1 MTTDRGAQLGTVPF
15 GRFLH
20 QCGTRLK
27 ALYFAAMA
35 AWSAIYGIPL
45 LAGWV
50 ISSMLDR
57 AGGPLEGSGVW
68 WLLAAAI
75 TLMALRAVVLWA
87 GLQLTFSL
95 IFRTSAWIKVHVLR
109 RLLRRPSARATVRE
123 NAEAVSRLRDDSDEI
138 GGLLEWTTDL
148 IYRSVLLVI
157 AVTVLAVSDLVMTI
171 PLLLLLGGL
180 WGSIAL
186 KNRVAELQAETRAR
200 QGLVG
205 SEIADV
211 LTGIRDLRLSHTIDG
226 RFQALE
232 RRFAWRR
239 AVQLRHQ
246 VYLDLL
252 SDLFRNLVMVG
263 TAVVLFTVSVRIAE
277 GTFSV
282 GKLVLFLT
290 YAGWLGQQMYF
301 FGKIIARYQSGKVSY
316 GRLAE
321 LTEPAEAGQLPAVR
335 EPADAGEPLRLLTA
349 SGLTCTAPD
358 GVTAPEPVDFEVA
371 PGRLV
376 ALTGDIGS
384 GKSMLV
390 RGLLGLQPG
399 VQGRVSWNGADVTG
413 DLNRLSA
420 PRVAHARQQSRFV
433 PGTVRENLLLGD
445 DDITDDRLADVMAAV
460 HLRPGSSELPDGLDT
475 RLDSGAAS
483 RLSGGQRQ
491 RLALAR
497 MLCRPADLYVVD
509 DCDSSLDGATARSI
523 WQTLPKKW
531 PGAWIVVS
539 HNPDLLAIADTV
551 VTVTAGARADVS
563 TAGTGARQEAAL

>member
-1 MTTDRGAQLGTVPF
+1 MTTDRGAQLGTVAF

-20 QCGTRLK
+20 SCGTGLK
-27 ALYFAAMA
+27 ALYFTAMT
-35 AWSAIYGIPL
+35 AWSAVYGIPL
-45 LAGWV
+45 LVGV
-50 ISSMLDR
+50 IISSMLDR
-57 AGGPLEGSGVW
+57 ADGPLGGSGIW
-68 WLLAAAI
+68 WLLAAAVA
-75 TLMALRAVVLWA
+75 LMALRAAVLWA

-109 RLLRRPSARATVRE
+109 RLLRQPSARATVRG
-123 NAEAVSRLRDDSDEI
+123 NAEAISRLRDDSDEI

-157 AVTVLAVSDLVMTI
+157 AVAVLAVSDLVMTI

-180 WGSIAL
+180 WASIVL
-186 KNRVAELQAETRAR
+186 KNRVAELQAETRVR
-200 QGLVG
+200 QGVVG

-239 AVQLRHQ
+239 DVQLRHQ

-263 TAVVLFTVSVRIAE
+263 TAVVLFTVSARIAD
-277 GTFSV
+277 GSFSV

-301 FGKIIARYQSGKVSY
+301 FGKILARYQGGKVSY

-321 LTEPAEAGQLPAVR
+321 LAGSAEAEEPPAASEPAPA
-335 EPADAGEPLRLLTA
+335 EDPLRLLTV

-358 GVTAPEPVDFEVA
+358 GVTAPEPVGFEVA

-399 VQGRVSWNGADVTG
+399 VQGRVSWNGTDVTG
-413 DLNRLSA
+413 DLSRLGA
-420 PRVAHARQQSRFV
+420 PSVGHARQQSRFL
-433 PGTVRENLLLGD
+433 PGTVRENLLLGA
-445 DDITDDRLADVMAAV
+445 DDITDAHLDEVMAAV
-460 HLRPGSSELPDGLDT
+460 HLRPGSPELPDGLDT

-497 MLCRPADLYVVD
+497 MLCRPAELYVVD

-539 HNPDLLAIADTV
+539 HNPDLLAAADTV
-551 VTVTAGARADVS
+551 ITVRAGSRAD
-563 TAGTGARQEAAL
+563 APAPGAGARQEAGL